1 MWSQKKRPQLLFM
14 RRAVGALCAAHPEW
28 GRRPLRIVDVGGGK
42 GFLARHLA
50 EAFGANV
57 SVVVLDRDA
66 RKIAYGQRAK
76 AMPPNLEYVLGDASA
91 LLPGESGVGDVDVVV
106 GLHACGALS
115 DLVLA
120 HAVGRRAAFCVVT
133 CCFASLGELPLP
145 PPYVTR
151 DAWLGARVEASE
163 LKALLKASERQ
174 GDPELSRAAAHS
186 VNALRAAAVRDAWE
200 GEAGDGW
207 AALLRFEA
215 RYSPRNYA
223 VCGAPWA
230 AGLEF

>member
-1 MWSQKKRPQLLFM
+1 M

-28 GRRPLRIVDVGGGK
+28 GQRPLRIVDVGGGK

-106 GLHACGALS
+106 GLTRAGRSRTSYLLTRWDGA
-115 DLVLA
+115 
-120 HAVGRRAAFCVVT
+120 
-133 CCFASLGELPLP
+133 P
-145 PPYVTR
+145 PSV
-151 DAWLGARVEASE
+151 W
-163 LKALLKASERQ
+163 
-174 GDPELSRAAAHS
+174 SRAA
-186 VNALRAAAVRDAWE
+186 
-200 GEAGDGW
+200 
-207 AALLRFEA
+207 
-215 RYSPRNYA
+215 SPR
-223 VCGAPWA
+223 WA
-230 AGLEF
+230 SCRCRRRT

>member
-1 MWSQKKRPQLLFM
+1 M
-14 RRAVGALCAAHPEW
+14 
-28 GRRPLRIVDVGGGK
+28 
-42 GFLARHLA
+42 
-50 EAFGANV
+50 
-57 SVVVLDRDA
+57 LDRDA

-91 LLPGESGVGDVDVVV
+91 LLPGESSVGDVDVVV

-186 VNALRAAAVRDAWE
+186 VNALRASAVRDAWE
-200 GEAGDGW
+200 GAEGGDGW

-230 AGLEF
+230 AGLQF